1 MPLLCRAADPGP
13 NTLRVLIAEDDSEL
27 AEVLATGLRRE
38 NMAVD
43 IALTGDAAE
52 EKLTATDYDVLILDR
67 DLPGTHGDDVCR
79 QVVASGIATRILML
93 TAAGSVG
100 DRVAGLTL
108 GADDYLAKPF
118 AFAELV
124 ARIRALARRAHAALP
139 PLLAYA
145 DLLLDPSRLIA
156 ERSGQRLRL
165 TPKEFSVLEVL
176 LGARGGVVTTEQLL
190 ERVWDENADPF
201 TNTVRTTMM
210 RLRQKLGQP
219 ALIRTVPGRG
229 YQMASE

>member
-1 MPLLCRAADPGP
+1 
-13 NTLRVLIAEDDSEL
+13 
-27 AEVLATGLRRE
+27 
-38 NMAVD
+38 
-43 IALTGDAAE
+43 
-52 EKLTATDYDVLILDR
+52 
-67 DLPGTHGDDVCR
+67 
-79 QVVASGIATRILML
+79 ML